1 MGVGWLTPQPP
12 LLPACLFFVPEL
24 PAEFDLIVLGAGSAG
39 LGLSLF
45 MARIKLRVPLIDQT
59 LEGP

>member
-1 MGVGWLTPQPP
+1 MS
-12 LLPACLFFVPEL
+12 EL
-24 PAEFDLIVLGAGSAG
+24 PAEFDLIVLGAGSAS

-59 LEGP
+59 LEVVGGSASITTARLVRR